1 MNKNKPV
8 SLLSIIIGIACLGA
22 LFFIDKQKL
31 IGPESENFI
40 VRYFLP
46 IVIINGGIF
55 FIFMGVMCWLGFLV
69 PHYKANKIEKARNNF
84 WGGLVAFP
92 IFTITGAI
100 LILSE
105 SNKWKIIGV
114 FFIGF
119 YFYLLISGYTFLK
132 KHKHT

>member
-1 MNKNKPV
+1 MGKNRLI
-8 SLLSIIIGIACLGA
+8 SLSSIVVGVVCLCT

-31 IGPESENFI
+31 IGPDSEILI

-46 IVIINGGIF
+46 LGIINGGIF
-55 FIFMGVMCWLGFLV
+55 FILMGVMCWLGFLV
-69 PHYKANKIEKARNNF
+69 PHYKANKVEKARNNF
-84 WGGLVAFP
+84 WGSLVAFP
-92 IFTITGAI
+92 IFTIIGGI
-100 LILSE
+100 LILSD

-119 YFYLLISGYTFLK
+119 YFYLLISAYTFLK